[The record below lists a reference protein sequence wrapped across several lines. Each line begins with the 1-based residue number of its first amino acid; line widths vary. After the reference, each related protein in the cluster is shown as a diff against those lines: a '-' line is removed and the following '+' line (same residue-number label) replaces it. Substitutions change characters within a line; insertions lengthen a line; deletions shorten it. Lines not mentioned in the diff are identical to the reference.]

1 MAQNARPPTPGPFV
15 QPNFLAIMDA
25 VDVPFPISKRELLD
39 EVEDDTVLLGGR
51 NVSLH
56 DLIKDIHDDYF
67 ESESEFLDA
76 LETHYSTLGDAESEP
91 ESENARIPSDAPDVW
106 HGRRDLGDAGPSA
119 LNERAERLE

>member
-15 QPNFLAIMDA
+15 RPNFLAIMDA
-25 VDVPFPISKRELLD
+25 VDVPFPISKRELL
-39 EVEDDTVLLGGR
+39 EQVEEDTVLLGGR

-76 LETHYSTLGDAESEP
+76 LETHYTALADIEAEPVAELP
-91 ESENARIPSDAPDVW
+91 REGPQEL
-106 HGRRDLGDAGPSA
+106 HGRRELGDAGPSA
-119 LNERAERLE
+119 LDESAEPKE